1 MAVAQTVAAPPI
13 TFGESL
19 VPLYGPWKFQIG
31 DSPEDPVTQGHLF
44 GFERIHD
51 LLCTKIAAA
60 DLATAAQEFGK
71 EDDIS
76 VISVTRTAGL
86 EPAGA

>member
-1 MAVAQTVAAPPI
+1 MHCQLEPGDTLM
-13 TFGESL
+13 L
-19 VPLYGPWKFQIG
+19 VSDGIV
-31 DSPEDPVTQGHLF
+31 EATNAEGHLF

-51 LLCTKIAAA
+51 LLCTNITAA
-60 DLATAAQEFGK
+60 DLATAAQEFGQ

-76 VISVTRTAGL
+76 VICVTRTAVL